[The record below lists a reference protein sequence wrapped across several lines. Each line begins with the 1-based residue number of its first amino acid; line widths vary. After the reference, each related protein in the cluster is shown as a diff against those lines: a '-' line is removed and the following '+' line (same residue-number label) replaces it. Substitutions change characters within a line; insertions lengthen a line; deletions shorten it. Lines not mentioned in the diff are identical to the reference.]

1 MTDHTHSIYGNA
13 SHTHTFSG
21 MPVYTSTLVPPGK
34 MYGMGGAIYGRPED
48 MDRLLHQQF
57 INDIIKTDATFTDT
71 PRKPMS
77 TIDKIKAERREKRER
92 EELEAKFEAWD
103 AAIGSAADGDIY
115 GFAYT
120 PGDKTYRYAVIYT
133 DKRWF
138 LTGAETCG
146 LATEDF
152 IAWLINKDIDIQDLL
167 FYEPLT

>member
-103 AAIGSAADGDIY
+103 AAIGSAAN
-115 GFAYT
+115 A
-120 PGDKTYRYAVIYT
+120 
-133 DKRWF
+133 
-138 LTGAETCG
+138 
-146 LATEDF
+146 ATT
-152 IAWLINKDIDIQDLL
+152 AG
-167 FYEPLT
+167 